1 MTTATET
8 NEEPRPLLSDEA
20 GTAPGDRRFRPDIQG
35 LRAVAVLLVV
45 FYHAGVTWLSGGYVG
60 VDVFFV
66 ISGFVI
72 TGLLLRERET
82 SGRTSLV
89 GFYGRRSRRIIP
101 AATLVIVVTVVM
113 TYARAGVVFGAQ
125 TATDARWA
133 AVFLANFH
141 FASIGTNYLTAQ
153 LPPSPLQNFWSLAVE
168 EQFYLVY
175 PTVFL
180 LIASVRSR
188 WSVHAKLFVG
198 LVVIIAGSFA
208 LSVFQTA
215 SSPTV
220 AYFSPLTRAWE
231 LAIGALVAVSTK
243 WLLTLPKSVCAIVT
257 WVGLAG
263 IGFGAFVFNGN
274 TAYPGSW
281 VAIPVVGA
289 AFVIAGG
296 TRTPPWAAESVL
308 KRGPFQWFGKLS
320 YSIYL
325 WHWPLLIIAADVAG
339 TTSLPFRRN
348 IIWLVVALAASV
360 ASFYLV
366 ENPLRHARLSR
377 FGRWTPIGLGAML
390 IAVSLIV
397 ATVEIDG
404 HAAPLPASSQGTK
417 ADIPRIAGSTAEVE
431 QLVNASTNIKTL
443 PADLTPA
450 LTNVTDDWGG
460 PAGRCW
466 ASIGQSSIPA
476 CMFGD
481 LNSTHTMVV
490 YGDSHAAMWFQTLD
504 FIAEQMHWRLA
515 FLGKGYCPAGSLAYE
530 NPPGLGSPGSEYS
543 VCDQWHRFALNRINA
558 LHPNLV
564 IITQEVRGK
573 PDGDAYTASQWQH
586 GLVKTIS
593 LMHVPKDR
601 IVVLGNIPLLP
612 TSGPQC
618 LSRQPDN
625 VQACSGPVSPL
636 LAPFNKAE
644 EMAATEKG
652 AHYVSVT
659 PWFCSSTCAAV
670 VGNYE
675 VYWDRYHITAAY
687 AFFLGGVLAESL
699 PLPHARGFILVPRP
713 TTTVLVP
720 ANGTTLSGRRPL
732 DAIATGNVAS
742 VRFEVTG
749 GTLRH
754 HVISGSELTKAGWIV
769 DWNTTTVP
777 NGTYMLQS
785 VATNIENASASSAAI
800 TITVDNPA
808 RKTAVSHPSDSATQ
822 SGISPE
828 LHRPSRVAATPAA
841 VAEILPD
848 P

>member
-1 MTTATET
+1 MTTASET
-8 NEEPRPLLSDEA
+8 DEEHRPLLSDEA

-45 FYHAGVTWLSGGYVG
+45 FYHAGLTWLSGGYVG

-175 PTVFL
+175 PTIFL
-180 LIASVRSR
+180 LIASVRTR
-188 WSVHAKLFVG
+188 WSVQARLFVG

-220 AYFSPLTRAWE
+220 AYFSPFTRAWE

-243 WLLTLPKSVCAIVT
+243 WLLALPKPVCAALT

-263 IGFGAFVFNGN
+263 IAFGAVVFNGN
-274 TAYPGSW
+274 TAYPGSL

-348 IIWLVVALAASV
+348 IIWLVIALAASV

-377 FGRWTPIGLGAML
+377 FGRWTPIGLGAVL

-397 ATVEIDG
+397 ATVEIDV
-404 HAAPLPASSQGTK
+404 HAAPPTPASLSSGKQG
-417 ADIPRIAGSTAEVE
+417 AIPRIAGSVAEVE
-431 QLVNASTNIKTL
+431 QVVRAAAKIEKI

-450 LTNVTDDWGG
+450 LTNVRSTWGG
-460 PAGRCW
+460 PAAPCW
-466 ASIGQSSIPA
+466 PSVGQSSIPA

-481 LNSTHTMVV
+481 LNSKHTMVV
-490 YGDSHAAMWFQTLD
+490 YGDSHAGMWFQTLD
-504 FIAEQMHWRLA
+504 VIATRIHWRLA
-515 FLGKGYCPAGSLAYE
+515 YLGKGYCPANSLAYG
-530 NPPGLGSPGSEYS
+530 NPDGFGSPGGEYS
-543 VCDQWHRFALNRINA
+543 VCDQWHSFALDRINR
-558 LHPNLV
+558 LHPDLV
-564 IITQEVRGK
+564 IITQEVRNK
-573 PDGDAYTASQWQH
+573 PDGKYYSPAQWQQ
-586 GLVKTIS
+586 GMAKTIS
-593 LMHVPKDR
+593 LIHVPKDR
-601 IVVLGNIPLLP
+601 IVVLGNIPVLP
-612 TSGPQC
+612 TSGPEC
-618 LSRQPDN
+618 LSQHPDN
-625 VQACSGPVSPL
+625 VQACSGLVGS
-636 LAPFNKAE
+636 FWTSRDQAE
-644 EMAATEKG
+644 ERAASEAG
-652 AHYVSVT
+652 ARYVNVT
-659 PWFCSSTCAAV
+659 PWFCSSTCTAV
-670 VGNYE
+670 IGDYE
-675 VYWDRYHITAAY
+675 VYWDDAHITSTY
-687 AFFLGGVLAESL
+687 ADFLAGVLAASL
-699 PLPHARGFILVPRP
+699 PLSLPSGLLQIAVP
-713 TTTVLVP
+713 TTSVTVP
-720 ANGTTLSGRRPL
+720 ANGATLSGSHFL
-732 DAIATGNVAS
+732 DAVTSGSPLPEVTS
-742 VRFEVTG
+742 VRFEITG
-749 GTLRH
+749 GTLRDH
-754 HVISGSELTKAGWIV
+754 IISTSRKTDVGWLGA
-769 DWNTTTVP
+769 WNTRTVP
-777 NGTYMLQS
+777 DGTYTLQS
-785 VATNIENASASSAAI
+785 VASYGKGKTVTSPGI
-800 TITVDNPA
+800 TISVGN
-808 RKTAVSHPSDSATQ
+808 S
-822 SGISPE
+822 
-828 LHRPSRVAATPAA
+828 L
-841 VAEILPD
+841 
-848 P
+848 